1 MPSLTKAPLP
11 TEAATDNLRAAV
23 KQVRTVLI
31 AAGPE
36 DAPTWTG
43 LAWYALARLE
53 RVLADEVKNAGA
65 PDGLLAEIDQTRP
78 TFLRQQQK
86 LVESY
91 RHLLEQC
98 IALKWEMFTASQSRA
113 VENPFL
119 GRTPPLRSSGAGTVT
134 DFAALR
140 KHVAQFVTL
149 VEQCREEEAKLILES
164 STTDIGAGD

>member
-1 MPSLTKAPLP
+1 MPSRKEALLP
-11 TEAATDNLRAAV
+11 VEAATDSLRAAV

-31 AAGPE
+31 AAAPD
-36 DAPTWTG
+36 DAPAWTG

-53 RVLADEVKNAGA
+53 RALADEVKNAGA

-78 TFLRQQQK
+78 TLLRQQQK
-86 LVESY
+86 LAESY

-119 GRTPPLRSSGAGTVT
+119 GKTPPLRSSGVT
-134 DFAALR
+134 DFTALQE
-140 KHVAQFVTL
+140 HVDQLVTR

>member
-1 MPSLTKAPLP
+1 MPSRTRAPLP
-11 TEAATDNLRAAV
+11 TEAADDLRAAI

-31 AAGPE
+31 AAAPD
-36 DAPTWTG
+36 DAPAWSG

-53 RVLADEVKNAGA
+53 RVLADEVKNASA
-65 PDGLLAEIDQTRP
+65 ADGLLAEIDQTRP
-78 TFLRQQQK
+78 TLLRQQQK
-86 LVESY
+86 LAQSY

-98 IALKWEMFTASQSRA
+98 IALKWQMFTASQRRV

-119 GRTPPLRSSGAGTVT
+119 GKTPPLRSNGAGIVT

-140 KHVAQFVTL
+140 ERVDQFITL
-149 VEQCREEEAKLILES
+149 VEQCREDEAKLILES